1 MIPELKPPPTTS
13 SIIKAIGYDP
23 INLILYIKFNTDKV
37 YKYMD
42 FTEGAYKK
50 FLAAESIGRYFSKEI
65 APNHYYEKVDLEE
78 KK

>member
-1 MIPELKPPPTTS
+1 MTPELKAPPQSS

-50 FLAAESIGRYFSKEI
+50 FLAAKSIGSYFSKEI
-65 APNHYYEKVDLEE
+65 APNHYYEKVDLQE